1 MNAWISRCM
10 ALVMLAAVF
19 GGGCSSSESSTDS
32 DPLRVRVAE
41 GFREERCAWWKG
53 YYDSLFE

>member
-1 MNAWISRCM
+1 M